1 MTFAVPAR
9 ERPKPRTAPDPGR
22 LAAPVEVRTQ
32 TVAAALAK
40 RGILTAG
47 DLLETPPRAW
57 RDYSEGVLSLA
68 DVVVGAEATV
78 RVELLSVHVRPT
90 RRRNLR
96 IVEAA
101 VRDDSGAATAI
112 WFNQGFLARTL
123 KPGQMLQLRATVRA
137 GRGLELAVREHEV
150 LAEAGEGLHT
160 SGVVAVY
167 DASRTLSTRVLRELV
182 EQHLPRTDAIADPL
196 PVGVRLA
203 RRLPLRRDAI
213 AALHAPRAPEDTR
226 IASDRLA
233 YEELLL
239 LQVALAER
247 RAGAPA
253 AEALGRPGRAAR
265 ALPRVAAVHAHAGQ
279 KRSVR
284 DIDRDLARG
293 AARCG
298 GCCSATS
305 ARARPS
311 WPCTRCCAR
320 PSAARRRRCWR
331 RPRCSCSSTPRPC
344 AGSSSRSAS
353 SSRSSPA
360 TCRRPSGAPACSAS
374 PRAMPRS
381 SSARTRCS
389 RRASSSRG

>member
-9 ERPKPRTAPDPGR
+9 ERPKPRSAPDLDR
-22 LAAPVEVRTQ
+22 LAALVEVRT
-32 TVAAALAK
+32 TTIAGALAK
-40 RGILTAG
+40 RGIHTAG
-47 DLLETPPRAW
+47 DLLETPPRTW
-57 RDYSEGVLSLA
+57 RDYSEGVTSLN

-78 RVELLSVHVRPT
+78 RVELVSVRVRPT

-123 KPGQMLQLRATVRA
+123 LPGQVLQLRATVRA

-150 LAEAGEGLHT
+150 LAETGEGLHT

-196 PVGVRLA
+196 PVGVRIG

-213 AALHAPRAPEDTR
+213 AALHAPRSPEDAK

-239 LQVALAER
+239 LQIAL
-247 RAGAPA
+247 
-253 AEALGRPGRAAR
+253 AAR
-265 ALPRVAAVHAHAGQ
+265 AALPRTRSAGRASCSAATTP
-279 KRSVR
+279 RSR
-284 DIDRDLARG
+284 SRSPRARSG
-293 AARCG
+293 ACATSTAISRAEAARCAA
-298 GCCSATS
+298 CSSGTS
-305 ARARPS
+305 ARARPWS
-311 WPCTRCCAR
+311 RCTRCCVLQNA
-320 PSAARRRRCWR
+320 AARLRCSRPRRCW
-331 RPRCSCSSTPRPC
+331 CSSTPPQ
-344 AGSSSRSAS
+344 
-353 SSRSSPA
+353 
-360 TCRRPSGAPACSAS
+360 
-374 PRAMPRS
+374 
-381 SSARTRCS
+381 
-389 RRASSSRG
+389 